1 MSELEQ
7 AFQSED
13 YRKVLE
19 LTNGKTD
26 IPSIT
31 HRISAYIGLKRY
43 QEALDLLIK
52 HREEL
57 YKLAP
62 KNILEVNFTLRFELG
77 QFDEAFDDIGIF
89 GDYPYI
95 SQEVEEELRA
105 LPKRVRKAEKEALK
119 REQKGVI
126 NLSLEQ
132 PEESLLKNLDAIEID
147 EVPTY
152 RKDLRKVVSSLGK
165 DGARTYAL
173 MLLVAAGDKEEIKFL
188 KNGSEFVVVPAD
200 LERPF
205 SGNDHLRFLD
215 MVAEESKDPS
225 LTNIALTLYSKAL
238 VAAYPEPLLAEGKL
252 RDYALA
258 FIDIAKEYLHLDNNT
273 PSVIDP
279 DVIVRVHKFLDA
291 AA

>member
-7 AFQSED
+7 AFKSED

-19 LTNGKTD
+19 LTNGKND

-77 QFDEAFDDIGIF
+77 QFDEAFDDIGVF

-105 LPKRVRKAEKEALK
+105 LPKRVRKAEKDTLK

-152 RKDLRKVVSSLGK
+152 RRDLRKVVSSLGK

-188 KNGSEFVVVPAD
+188 KNGSEFVVVPSD

-238 VAAYPEPLLAEGKL
+238 VAAYPESLLEEGKL